1 MTLKLL
7 NFKVCILVATSRWT
21 TRQIFLI
28 HISHFV
34 PTSYI
39 LCIISYFRTFLPLN
53 IFREG
58 LIEYRFNFLSSI
70 YPLQISIFYEQVTYG
85 NEISF
90 MITINIVLQ
99 FRTYVQS
106 LRYDG
111 KFCQHT
117 LVMTSHF
124 HFHYEVL
131 WYSNDFHAV

>member
-39 LCIISYFRTFLPLN
+39 LYIINYFRTFLPLN
-53 IFREG
+53 ITRSS
-58 LIEYRFNFLSSI
+58 ITSIFLSSI

-131 WYSNDFHAV
+131 LYLNDFHAV